1 MTESGSLFT
10 LFISGIVS
18 ATLLPGGS
26 EALLAWQLSTG
37 EYNPWSLWFAV
48 TTGNALGG
56 ILTCVMGWVIATYYP
71 LKALNKPGQLR
82 AKQWLERFGPITLL
96 MSWLPIIGDP
106 LCLVAG
112 WLKFNLYLSFLMICL
127 GKAVRYLLIVGIF

>member
-1 MTESGSLFT
+1 MTETGSLLT
-10 LFISGIVS
+10 LFISGFVS

-56 ILTCVMGWVIATYYP
+56 ILTFVMGWVIATYYP

-82 AKQWLERFGPITLL
+82 AKQWLERFGPLSLL

-112 WLKFNLYLSFLMICL
+112 WLKFNLYLSFFIICL